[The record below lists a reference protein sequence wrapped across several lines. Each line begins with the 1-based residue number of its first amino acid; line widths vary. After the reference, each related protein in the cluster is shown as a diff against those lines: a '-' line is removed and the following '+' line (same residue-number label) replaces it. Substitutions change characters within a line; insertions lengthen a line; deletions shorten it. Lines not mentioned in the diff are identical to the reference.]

1 MKPHGEFGNLA
12 KNKGKGDIKKIRCD
26 KELLIGFEFYLTM
39 SINLT
44 EEAKKIITMHNRT
57 KMGDHMQ
64 IRSLIK
70 VTI

>member
-12 KNKGKGDIKKIRCD
+12 KKKGKGDIKKIRSD

-44 EEAKKIITMHNRT
+44 EEAKKIITMHNGA